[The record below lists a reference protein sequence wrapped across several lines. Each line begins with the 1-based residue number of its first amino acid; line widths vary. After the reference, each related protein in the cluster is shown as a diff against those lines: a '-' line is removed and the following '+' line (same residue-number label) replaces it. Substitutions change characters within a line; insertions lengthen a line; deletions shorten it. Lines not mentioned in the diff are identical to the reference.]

1 MDKHKYAT
9 YFWGVFLFIFL
20 AIILSLNVSIGYWKF
35 QKLVL
40 GLTVRQNQMVFV
52 SQWTM
57 VSVKLSGIN
66 PAFLCYFGR
75 WLIFFFCNCLLY
87 LHFYNFTTIEF
98 VKLCTETICS
108 KDIQHFKELKY
119 NTEKVHKQI
128 IQDKLSVLTESSVMT
143 EGSEK

>member
-75 WLIFFFCNCLLY
+75 WLKIFFGIGCYIYIFIILRQLS
-87 LHFYNFTTIEF
+87 LWNFALRQF
-98 VKLCTETICS
+98 VPKTSNIS
-108 KDIQHFKELKY
+108 KSWSITQKKCI
-119 NTEKVHKQI
+119 NR
-128 IQDKLSVLTESSVMT
+128 LSKTSWVF
-143 EGSEK
+143 